1 MLDAA
6 VKHPAIQESSVP
18 FGFRAIRTTCH
29 DEFQRRADECRSLA
43 AAACSPGDRA
53 FWLGLVERWQVLESR
68 SPHRFL
74 PRRRRREP
82 RGDSQWRP

>member
-6 VKHPAIQESSVP
+6 VKHLAIKESSVP
-18 FGFRAIRTTCH
+18 FGFRAVRTTCH

-43 AAACSPGDRA
+43 AAASNPGDRA

-68 SPHRFL
+68 SPHLFV
-74 PRRRRREP
+74 PRRRRRER